1 MYQNPDLEKIRQ
13 RIDTLDNNIHDLL
26 MERAELIDS
35 ISEAKRKNN
44 IQIVQPAR
52 EARMIR
58 RLLSRHQGILPKKA
72 IVRIWRELVGAITLL
87 QTGLSVSAYVPENNI
102 HFWDL
107 LKNYFGSIL
116 PVTRVPAPTHALA
129 DVRDEKVTF
138 AALPWPDTQEQ
149 NQWWT
154 WLLNESNNGLN
165 IIVAL
170 AEDVDTEGT
179 FSSSNAMLIV
189 AKMGF
194 DASEHDN
201 SFICLETSQELS
213 KTLILDNFK
222 AAGMET
228 ISIYADASNGS
239 YKYLVEIADYVSID
253 DERLEEVQKS
263 LSDKGLLRIRHAGGY
278 PIPAL
283 LTH

>member
-1 MYQNPDLEKIRQ
+1 MYQNQDLEKVRQ
-13 RIDTLDNNIHDLL
+13 RIDALDNNIHDLL
-26 MERAELIDS
+26 MERADLIDK

-58 RLLSRHQGILPKKA
+58 RLLGRHEGILPKQA

-87 QTGLSVSAYVPENNI
+87 QTGLSVSAYVPEQNSK
-102 HFWDL
+102 FWDL

-116 PVTRVPAPTHALA
+116 PITKVPAATHALA
-129 DVRDEKVTF
+129 DVRDGKVTF
-138 AALPWPDTQEQ
+138 AALPWPDSQEK
-149 NQWWT
+149 NQWWS
-154 WLLNESNNGLN
+154 WLLNESNSELN

-170 AEDVDTEGT
+170 AEEVDTAGN
-179 FSSSNAMLIV
+179 FSCNNAMLIV

-194 DASEHDN
+194 ASSEHDN
-201 SFICLETSQELS
+201 SFICLETKNEVS
-213 KTLILDNFK
+213 KALILDAFK
-222 AAGMET
+222 AYDMET
-228 ISIYADASNGS
+228 ISIHTDATEDS
-239 YKYLVEIADYVSID
+239 YKYLVEVADYVALD
-253 DERLEEVQKS
+253 DQRLDNVQQK
-263 LSDKGLLRIRHAGGY
+263 LSDKGLYRLRHVGGY